1 MLLLSIHLY
10 RSKKILEDLAHL
22 LMILQIQIYHLR
34 CPWEVIC
41 PFQAPNHQDLLKNLT
56 TEAVIPDQIVRAI
69 QCYQHIQTNLPT
81 ITLEH
86 KYLPVDNLLWIW
98 EECNLQDMHR
108 ICQVIMAILIPL
120 NQLQTILHI
129 ITILLLEAIAAI
141 QVMELHLLLIREC
154 TWILLLRWTSRW
166 WDIIIQTWCQSI
178 QIHLLF
184 S

>member
-129 ITILLLEAIAAI
+129 ITSFWRLSRLSRL
-141 QVMELHLLLIREC
+141 
-154 TWILLLRWTSRW
+154 WSSTS
-166 WDIIIQTWCQSI
+166 CSSGNV
-178 QIHLLF
+178 HESF
-184 S
+184 SSDEPADDGTL